1 MRVNPAGV
9 GVQTCLPTPGVG
21 NRPGRYDHGI
31 PGVRRGG
38 RFPGDLLAGNSGGKG
53 EGAGAR

>member
-1 MRVNPAGV
+1 MNPAGV

-31 PGVRRGG
+31 PGVRRGR